1 MQPNDAEIVK
11 NTVVIVSV
19 LLKSIDEVFL
29 RHVRQTDGWV
39 KSKVGGF

>member
-11 NTVVIVSV
+11 NTVVTVSF
-19 LLKSIDEVFL
+19 LLKSIDKVFL
-29 RHVRQTDGWV
+29 RYERQTDGWV

>member
-11 NTVVIVSV
+11 NKVITVSV
-19 LLKSIDEVFL
+19 LLKSIDKVLL